1 MTKRFFVNTP
11 QSGIRFGKNLRTN
24 GTTIEPGVVVKL
36 DSSGSTASLCDVA
49 ESPLGIAYGE
59 RHEVYTPQT
68 RVFANAEKLVVV
80 TGNYLALLSADFF
93 SSGSLPGTSPTT
105 LYTAASG
112 LIGTSSAGSATKIG
126 EYLRTE
132 AVMQPIGGTGTSQ
145 DLAFCRFNVQP

>member
-24 GTTIEPGVVVKL
+24 GSTIEPGLVVKL
-36 DSSGSTASLCDVA
+36 DSSGSTASLCAKA

-59 RHEVYTPQT
+59 RHEVYTPTT
-68 RVFANAEKLVVV
+68 RVFATGEKLVVV
-80 TGNYLALLSADFF
+80 TGNYLALISADFF
-93 SSGSLPGTSPTT
+93 SSGSLPSTSPTM
-105 LYTAASG
+105 LYTEADGTIGISAAG
-112 LIGTSSAGSATKIG
+112 ATKIG

-145 DLAFCRFNVQP
+145 DLALCRFNFQP